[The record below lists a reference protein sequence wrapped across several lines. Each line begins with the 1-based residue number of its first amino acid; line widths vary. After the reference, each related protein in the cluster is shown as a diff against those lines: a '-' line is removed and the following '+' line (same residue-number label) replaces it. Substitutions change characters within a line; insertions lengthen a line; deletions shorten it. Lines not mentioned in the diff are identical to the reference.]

1 MVEGNYEKEVPTRGD
16 FLNYLEW
23 YHDRVKGC
31 KERIEGFH
39 VINATEG
46 GAKIK
51 ETEIMTLKDAI
62 ERECKKEVNIQ
73 ECLQKMEP
81 MLDEEKQQWAKEM
94 IENIPEDLKGLG
106 GKAAKARKLYG
117 KLDKVCKKRNIDA
130 KEYLNVLKKIEKTV
144 TDIEQSPA
152 YELVEMTLLNA
163 QFILKNEQF
172 LAEDS
177 LQAEGREIARK
188 GILYTDSIKK
198 CADLFANM
206 MKDILEEKR
215 YIWDSEEN

>member
-1 MVEGNYEKEVPTRGD
+1 
-16 FLNYLEW
+16 
-23 YHDRVKGC
+23 
-31 KERIEGFH
+31 
-39 VINATEG
+39 
-46 GAKIK
+46 
-51 ETEIMTLKDAI
+51 
-62 ERECKKEVNIQ
+62 
-73 ECLQKMEP
+73 
-81 MLDEEKQQWAKEM
+81 M

-188 GILYTDSIKK
+188 GILYTESIKK
-198 CADLFANM
+198 CADLFENM